1 MATTIQ
7 QEHGSDLER
16 LRRDGVSELADQ
28 FAQVRNQLKK
38 MIAVRLDRRLLA
50 RADES
55 DIIQDVFIEAA
66 RRLPEYLANP
76 KVKPYMWLRQ
86 VGRQT
91 LAVYYRQHV
100 GTAMRTVQRET
111 AMDQLIAA
119 KSESMVGELAE
130 SMVSPPSAIARTEV
144 LQKLLELIE
153 SMSPEDREVLSLKQ
167 LEQLSFDEVALEL
180 NISMEAAK
188 KRYQRAVIRLGQ
200 LAAHLNDRS
209 QP

>member
-7 QEHGSDLER
+7 QEHGSDVER

-28 FAQVRNQLKK
+28 FAQVRSQLKK

-180 NISMEAAK
+180 DISMEAAK